1 MLTHKNAQMQT
12 EYVKIVLWNSEIW
25 GKTVKKS
32 QLFQLI
38 ETPPTRWGNELEEKY
53 KQPQSEACVL
63 NIQQYLSGQEHP
75 SHFPAPKDASAMV
88 GVFYSLLILLLGPF

>member
-12 EYVKIVLWNSEIW
+12 EYAKIALWNSETW

-38 ETPPTRWGNELEEKY
+38 ETPATRWGNELEEKY
-53 KQPQSEACVL
+53 KQPQSEAA
-63 NIQQYLSGQEHP
+63 E
-75 SHFPAPKDASAMV
+75 
-88 GVFYSLLILLLGPF
+88 